1 MHDNMAQLA
10 GLGWIKIAIC
20 DRVAPYDF
28 YARSECRERARLVLT
43 HARPV
48 MACNQEIW
56 TKAQP

>member
-28 YARSECRERARLVLT
+28 YARSECRERARLVL
-43 HARPV
+43 
-48 MACNQEIW
+48 
-56 TKAQP
+56 